1 MSEENIGEG
10 RYLYCI
16 INSDAVQSPGET
28 GIEDNPVYT
37 IPYNDIAAVVHSC
50 IAKPYT
56 TQDNA
61 KAAEWILSHNYVIDC
76 AAKKFGT
83 VLPFS
88 FDTIVR
94 GSDETVSCWLEK
106 RYMTLK
112 EELDRLKNKAEYSI
126 QIFCDHE
133 YLKTKLAG
141 GDHEFG
147 EMKEKMDKMPR
158 GAAYLFRRR
167 FELKIKDALSAEASR
182 LSMEFSSNIQEHV
195 EEMRVDEKIAH
206 VPEKY
211 AGKKLIAA
219 FSCLVREDNT
229 GRLGEALDEINRRE
243 GFAVRFS
250 GPWAPYSFVHR
261 FDEPMNANAI
271 QHGEGVENGS

>member
-1 MSEENIGEG
+1 MSEGDG

-16 INSDAVQSPGET
+16 INSGAALSPGDT

-37 IPYNDIAAVVHSC
+37 IPYKDIAAVVHSC
-50 IAKPYT
+50 MAKPYAT
-56 TQDNA
+56 EDNA

-76 AAKKFGT
+76 AAKKSGT

-94 GSDETVSCWLEK
+94 GSDEVVSCWLEMC
-106 RYMTLK
+106 YMTLK

-126 QIFCDHE
+126 QVFCEHE
-133 YLKTKLAG
+133 YLKAKLAS
-141 GDHEFG
+141 GDNELG
-147 EMKEKMDKMPR
+147 EMKEKMDKMS
-158 GAAYLFRRR
+158 GGTAYLFRRR
-167 FELKIKDALSAEASR
+167 FELNLKDAISAEATR

-195 EEMRVDEKIAH
+195 EEMRTDEKIAH

-211 AGKKLIAA
+211 AGKRLIVA
-219 FSCLVREDNT
+219 FSCLVHEDNV
-229 GRLGEALDEINRRE
+229 GRLGEALDEINRRK

-250 GPWAPYSFVHR
+250 GPWAPFSFVRR
-261 FDEPMNANAI
+261 FDEP
-271 QHGEGVENGS
+271 GKEV

>member
-1 MSEENIGEG
+1 MSKENIGEG

-16 INSDAVQSPGET
+16 TNSGAGLGIGNA
-28 GIEDNPVYT
+28 GIEDSTVYT
-37 IPYNDIAAVVHSC
+37 ILYKDIAAVVHSC
-50 IAKPYT
+50 IAKPYAT
-56 TQDNA
+56 EDNA

-76 AAKKFGT
+76 AAKKSGT

-94 GSDETVSCWLEK
+94 GNDEVVSCWLK
-106 RYMTLK
+106 KSYMTLK

-126 QIFCDHE
+126 QVFCGHE
-133 YLKTKLAG
+133 YLKAKLAG
-141 GDHEFG
+141 GDNEPG
-147 EMKEKMDKMPR
+147 EMKEKMDIMPR

-167 FELKIKDALSAEASR
+167 FELKMKDALSAEATR

-195 EEMRVDEKIAH
+195 EEMRADEKIAH

-211 AGKKLIAA
+211 AGKRLIAA
-219 FSCLVREDNT
+219 LSCLVREDNV
-229 GRLGEALDEINRRE
+229 GRLGEALDEINKRK

-250 GPWAPYSFVHR
+250 GPWAPFSFVRR
-261 FDEPMNANAI
+261 FDEP
-271 QHGEGVENGS
+271 GKDVRR